1 AANWFN
7 LIPEVAYFALLI
19 VWSVIPVFLFNAS
32 IFSVPQVW
40 ESTMEIERSGAKALT
55 SEEIQH
61 LETLKTVVETA
72 LADGVINDG
81 ELAHIKSIIW
91 ADGKVTYEELRTVH
105 ETIHSLMGDEL
116 PAIEWRR
123 D

>member
-1 AANWFN
+1 
-7 LIPEVAYFALLI
+7 
-19 VWSVIPVFLFNAS
+19 
-32 IFSVPQVW
+32 
-40 ESTMEIERSGAKALT
+40 MEIERSGAKALT
-55 SEEIQH
+55 PEEIQH

-72 LADGVINDG
+72 LADGVINEG